1 MVNAGVTLSIFD
13 TSVPSVFIWQ
23 KFLSQC
29 GNHPTKAV
37 VVAVLQILVFQ
48 GFILPFISIV
58 GVDTDH
64 ESVLPKC
71 PHPSL

>member
-1 MVNAGVTLSIFD
+1 MVNAGVTQSIFD

-23 KFLSQC
+23 KFLSQY
-29 GNHPTKAV
+29 GNHPAKAV
-37 VVAVLQILVFQ
+37 VVAVFQILVFQ
-48 GFILPFISIV
+48 GFNLAFSSIV